1 LAQGSAMFGKLRGN
15 SEVAAQKDEWDPVLV
30 PLIKLLT
37 GKKGLRTKSAAE
49 VGKKKVTYFRARD
62 MGWITAHDALMR
74 KKCHKLL
81 AEHFGDKDHVL
92 TEKDFEKLITLL
104 VQKGFVYTVQYAPL
118 PGEDPNK
125 KPKRWP
131 DRVKRV
137 EPKDSMSYDETFFYV
152 IQYEGNTTLQHMM
165 LGVVILMVLAGC
177 MFPAWPLWAKFGM
190 WYLASGLLGL
200 LLFIT
205 VFRVIVA
212 IIFWVVGFDFW
223 IFPNFFDEYAGII
236 DSFLPFYSFERRED
250 QFKELLVRAFFGI
263 VIACAAHEISL
274 EHSFEDF
281 VDFSKTAMLDFV
293 AWGEEKLVA
302 LPPASTVPSLE
313 QLEAELAEVE
323 AEEDAETDA
332 PRATAD
338 AGADDEDAED
348 GVEDD
353 DAEEGADQGHPEA

>member
-1 LAQGSAMFGKLRGN
+1 M
-15 SEVAAQKDEWDPVLV
+15 LV

-37 GKKGLRTKSAAE
+37 GKKGLKTKSAAE
-49 VGKKKVTYFRARD
+49 VGKKKVVYFRGRD
-62 MGWITAHDALMR
+62 LGWLLQHDALVR
-74 KKCHKLL
+74 KKCHRLL
-81 AEHFGDKDHVL
+81 AEHFGDKDYVL
-92 TEKDFEKLITLL
+92 AEKDLEKIIGLF
-104 VQKGFVYTVQYAPL
+104 VQKGFLYTVKYCPL
-118 PGEDPNK
+118 PGEDPAK

-131 DRVKRV
+131 ERVQRV
-137 EPKDSMSYDETFFYV
+137 EPKDAMSYDEAFFYV

-212 IIFWVVGFDFW
+212 IVFWVVGFDFW
-223 IFPNFFDEYAGII
+223 IFPNFFDEYAGIL
-236 DSFLPFYSFERRED
+236 DSFLPFYTFDRRED
-250 QFKELLVRAFFGI
+250 QFKELCVRAFFGI
-263 VIACAAHEISL
+263 ILACAAHEISL

-281 VDFSKTAMLDFV
+281 VDFGKTAMLDFV
-293 AWGEEKLVA
+293 AWGEDKLVA

-313 QLEAELAEVE
+313 QLQEELREVE
-323 AEEDAETDA
+323 EDEELDDGMHQPDGV

-338 AGADDEDAED
+338 A
-348 GVEDD
+348 D
-353 DAEEGADQGHPEA
+353 DAEEEAEEAAEVGTDDGAGRHDEQ